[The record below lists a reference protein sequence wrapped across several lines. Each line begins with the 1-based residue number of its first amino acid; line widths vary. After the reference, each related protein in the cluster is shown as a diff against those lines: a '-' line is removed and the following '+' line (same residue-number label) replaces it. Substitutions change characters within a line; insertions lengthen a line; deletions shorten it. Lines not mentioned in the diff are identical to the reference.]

1 MYLEI
6 DNPSQMEHK
15 VSRVLAPFG
24 VFEEVNTRFK
34 IKDSKYGVREAENF
48 KYKYK
53 KHSGVSSA

>member
-1 MYLEI
+1 
-6 DNPSQMEHK
+6 MEHK